1 MYVQMRSK
9 SVVLHVYLVFVDCV
23 VVVFYLLIFYV

>member
-1 MYVQMRSK
+1 VRSK
-9 SVVLHVYLVFVDCV
+9 SVVLYLVFVDCV